1 MMFAKKHI
9 MIILIIAISMAI
21 ITFGCKND
29 IAKVNSITAIDK
41 QPDEQAKNITVVYS
55 DSGRMEFMLTSEL
68 MCKFLNND
76 PYTEFPKGI
85 KLNSFDEAG
94 VIKTTL
100 TANYALSY
108 ETRKTMEARG
118 KVLIIN
124 HQNKETIETE
134 HIVWDQLRKTI
145 YSDVFVKRTNP
156 TGVMYG
162 DGFDADETFSR
173 YTIRNPRATFYL
185 EERKDERDVE

>member
-1 MMFAKKHI
+1 MIFAKKHI
-9 MIILIIAISMAI
+9 MIIVIIAISMAI

-55 DSGRMEFMLTSEL
+55 DSGRMEFMLKSEL
-68 MCKFLNND
+68 MCKYLNND

-94 VIKTTL
+94 VVKTTL

-118 KVLIIN
+118 KVLIVN
-124 HQNKETIETE
+124 HQNKEIIETE

-185 EERKDERDVE
+185 EERKDERDEE

>member
-1 MMFAKKHI
+1 
-9 MIILIIAISMAI
+9 MAI

-41 QPDEQAKNITVVYS
+41 QPDEQARNITVVYS
-55 DSGRMEFMLTSEL
+55 DSGKMEFMLTSEL
-68 MCKFLNND
+68 MYKFLNND

-94 VIKTTL
+94 AVKTTL

-108 ETRKTMEARG
+108 ETQKTMEARG
-118 KVLIIN
+118 KVFIVN

-134 HIVWDQLRKTI
+134 HIVWDQFKKTI
-145 YSDVFVKRTNP
+145 YSDVQIKRTNP
-156 TGVMYG
+156 TGVMFG

-173 YTIRNPRATFYL
+173 YTIRNPRMTFYL
-185 EERKDERDVE
+185 EERKDEREEE